1 LQNPLATP
9 SRPVFGLANIQAI
22 KVARKSKT
30 EADKKTDV
38 PPPDR
43 ANDNAKT
50 PKRPA
55 RKPRPTAAKSP
66 RKKAAAAKE
75 KISKPAASQPSES
88 PAVPPVATE
97 PSDDAIRTRAYFLG
111 ERRARL
117 SLPGDSAHDWIEARR
132 QLLEE
137 AAQ

>member
-1 LQNPLATP
+1 
-9 SRPVFGLANIQAI
+9 
-22 KVARKSKT
+22 VARKSKT
-30 EADKKTDV
+30 EADAKTEV
-38 PPPDR
+38 PAPDR

-55 RKPRPTAAKSP
+55 SKPRPTMAKST
-66 RKKAAAAKE
+66 KKKPAAAKE
-75 KISKPAASQPSES
+75 KTPKPAASQPSDS
-88 PAVPPVATE
+88 PAVSPAATE
-97 PSDDAIRTRAYFLG
+97 PSDDDIRTRAYFLG

-137 AAQ
+137 ARK